1 MVDTCIDFDVRR
13 VDEPVDCR
21 IHLLEGPVEYD
32 VFRLDADVEI
42 AIIINYRQIFMARDG
57 FFLTRDRQLI
67 YPRSEI

>member
-1 MVDTCIDFDVRR
+1 MVDTYIDFDVRR

-21 IHLLEGPVEYD
+21 IHLLEGPVEYE
-32 VFRLDADVEI
+32 VFRLDTKVDITIV
-42 AIIINYRQIFMARDG
+42 INYRQIFLASNA

>member
-13 VDEPVDCR
+13 LDEPVDCR

-32 VFRLDADVEI
+32 VFRLDPKVEI
-42 AIIINYRQIFMARDG
+42 ALVINYRQIFLASNA

-67 YPRSEI
+67 YPRSDI

>member
-1 MVDTCIDFDVRR
+1 MVDTCIDFDVCR

-21 IHLLEGPVEYD
+21 IHLLEGPVEYE
-32 VFRLDADVEI
+32 VFRLDTRVDITIV
-42 AIIINYRQIFMARDG
+42 INYRQIFLASNA